1 MSKSKQ
7 KGTRAET
14 AVVDALVRAGF
25 VHAERRALAGS
36 LDKGDVLGVPGWVF
50 EVKAHD
56 SYGGKLPQWLAEL
69 DAEIVNAKA
78 EHGVVWHKR
87 RGKGSAEDWFVT
99 MSGAQFLRL
108 LTQFEDVKPP
118 SLWSRG
124 FGESTIAP
132 EAP

>member
-1 MSKSKQ
+1 MSRAKA
-7 KGTRAET
+7 KGTRAEN
-14 AVVDALVRAGF
+14 AVVEALQRAGF

-56 SYGGKLPQWLAEL
+56 QYGGKLPQWLSEL
-69 DAEIVNAKA
+69 AQEMVNAKA

-99 MSGAQFLRL
+99 MSGEEFLKILREVEGL
-108 LTQFEDVKPP
+108 
-118 SLWSRG
+118 
-124 FGESTIAP
+124 
-132 EAP
+132 